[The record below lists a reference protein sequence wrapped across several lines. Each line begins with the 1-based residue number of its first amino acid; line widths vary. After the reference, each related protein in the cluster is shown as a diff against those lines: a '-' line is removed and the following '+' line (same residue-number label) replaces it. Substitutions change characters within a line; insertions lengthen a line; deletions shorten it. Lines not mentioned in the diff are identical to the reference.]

1 MSHRVTVIPGDGVGP
16 EVVRSAVRIIEAAR
30 VPIEW
35 EWAEA
40 GAEVFKRGDSSG
52 VPAETR
58 ASIEHT
64 HVVLK
69 GPLETPV
76 GFGEKSANV
85 TMRKLFETYANVRPV
100 RELPGVPTR
109 YRGEGVDFV
118 VVRENIEDLYAGIE
132 HMQTPDVAQAL
143 KVISRKGSEKIIRYA
158 FEYARREGRLSVTC
172 ATKANI
178 LKQTEGM
185 FKRVFE
191 EIAPEYPEIEA
202 RHLIVDNAAH
212 QMAKDPAQFDIVV
225 MTNMNGD
232 ILSDLASGLVGGLG
246 FAGSANFGDEVAIFE
261 AVHGSAPKYA
271 GKDVINPTALILS
284 AVMLLRHIGEP
295 EAAQLVDDAVMATLE
310 SGAAMTQDLAR
321 QTGGDAAHAASTT
334 AFTDAVIANL
344 GNHPTPIPGRPR
356 REPSS
361 EPRRPRWSYAPE
373 TYARIDRVLVGMD
386 VMLESDQTADEVGR
400 TTEALAGDRLRL
412 KMISSRGTKVYP
424 SDEIAAPDDVRW
436 WRLRFVSREGVTVE
450 DADLVGLLGRLSEAG
465 YIWAQVERLQSF
477 DGEAGYTKAQGE

>member
-1 MSHRVTVIPGDGVGP
+1 MKRVTVIPGDGVGP
-16 EVVRSAVRIIEAAR
+16 EVVRSAVRIIEAAGL
-30 VPIEW
+30 PIEW

-52 VPAETR
+52 VPHETR
-58 ASIEHT
+58 TSIERT
-64 HVVLK
+64 RVVLK

-85 TMRKLFETYANVRPV
+85 TLRKLFETYANVRPA

-109 YRGEGVDFV
+109 YAGEGVDFV
-118 VVRENIEDLYAGIE
+118 LVRENIEDLYAGIE

-143 KVISRKGSEKIIRYA
+143 KVVSRKGSEKIIRYA
-158 FEYARREGRLSVTC
+158 FELARREGRLSVTC

-178 LKQTEGM
+178 LKLTEGL

-202 RHLIVDNAAH
+202 RHVIVDNAAH
-212 QMAKDPAQFDIVV
+212 QLAKEPAQFDVLV

-246 FAGSANFGDEVAIFE
+246 FAGSGNYGDDVAIFE

-284 AVMLLRHIGEP
+284 AVMMLRHIGEP
-295 EAAQLVDDAVMATLE
+295 VVAATVEDAVFATLE

-344 GNHPTPIPGRPR
+344 GKKPTPIPGRPR
-356 REPSS
+356 RAPST
-361 EPRRPRWSYAPE
+361 EAPRPRRSYAAD
-373 TYARIDRVLVGMD
+373 TYAGIDRRLVGID
-386 VMLESDQTADEVGR
+386 VMYESDDPVAVHGPR
-400 TTEALAGDRLRL
+400 LEALAGDVLQL
-412 KMISSRGTKVYP
+412 SMVSSRGTKVYP
-424 SDEIAAPDDVRW
+424 ALDMPPSDDVRW
-436 WRLRFVSREGVTVE
+436 WRGRFVARDGATPA
-450 DADLVGLLGRLSEAG
+450 DADLVALLSRISDAGLR
-465 YIWAQVERLQSF
+465 WTQVERLQSF
-477 DGEAGYTKAQGE
+477 DGEASYTKAQGE